1 MLLFI
6 VLWSLEVLILVL
18 IHKHLWLALPE
29 ILSKHFCSDFVR
41 RGLCASVLFVRLL
54 QGSVLQCPSSG
65 KGMIWVWCLSHF
77 FFFFSPLSDKL
88 WGNLCSQGL
97 DTFLLLVQQGP
108 RRGQGRQV
116 NHAWSV
122 PPDNELC
129 RHGRQSLCLYHEP
142 ESSITLW
149 LVIL

>member
-77 FFFFSPLSDKL
+77 FFFSLHWVTSCGAIFALRAWTLSFYWFSRDQEEAKADKL
-88 WGNLCSQGL
+88 TMHGPCHLTMSSAGMGGNLYAFIMNL
-97 DTFLLLVQQGP
+97 RAV
-108 RRGQGRQV
+108 
-116 NHAWSV
+116 
-122 PPDNELC
+122 
-129 RHGRQSLCLYHEP
+129 
-142 ESSITLW
+142 
-149 LVIL
+149 